1 MLRALALAQVRELVR
16 ATVRATVRGTVQVR
30 ELVRELVRVRVLEPG
45 RERLPQRGQAQAR
58 AQGQA

>member
-1 MLRALALAQVRELVR
+1 MMRALALAL
-16 ATVRATVRGTVQVR
+16 VQVR
-30 ELVRELVRVRVLEPG
+30 ELVRELVRVRVRVLEPD